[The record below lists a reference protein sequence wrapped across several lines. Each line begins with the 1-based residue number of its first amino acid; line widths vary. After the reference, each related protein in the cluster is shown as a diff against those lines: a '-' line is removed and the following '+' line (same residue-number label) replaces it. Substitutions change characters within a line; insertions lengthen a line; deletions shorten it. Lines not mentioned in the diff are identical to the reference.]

1 MSVSCLDARPGS
13 SLYRLFE
20 HFRRDA
26 PSRKRDLAFLFL
38 RGVNVAER
46 IAYILF
52 PTNRTR
58 LAIIQIGVVAA
69 SVGPGRER
77 YLTNSARQI
86 IPPEPVQRH
95 RAELKVAAF
104 DFRVKTRIPEIHYQ
118 PTKQLETIPKAR
130 EAIQLYVGF
139 RRSE

>member
-1 MSVSCLDARPGS
+1 MSVSFLDARPVS

-26 PSRKRDLAFLFL
+26 PSRKRGLAFVFL
-38 RGVNVAER
+38 GGINVADGIAR
-46 IAYILF
+46 ILL

-58 LAIIQIGVVAA
+58 LAIIQIGVVPA

-77 YLTNSARQI
+77 YLTNGARQI

-95 RAELKVAAF
+95 RAKLQVAAV
-104 DFRVKTRIPEIHYQ
+104 DFRVKAQIPEVHYQ
-118 PTKQLETIPKAR
+118 PTKQLEAIPKAR
-130 EAIQLYVGF
+130 EAMQLYVGF
-139 RRSE
+139 R